1 MASLDELPAARA
13 VLFDL
18 TPRQVLA
25 VAGDRLS
32 PGYRRQLEGFRYGPG
47 VHKVDWA
54 LDGPIPWRD
63 ARTLRAGTVHL
74 GGTMREVAR
83 LGGRRPSRPHRGSPV
98 RPARP
103 ADHRRPDARP
113 RRQARRLGVLPRAQ
127 RLDRATRPRRSRHRS
142 SGSRPGSGTS
152 SSPGPCTDAAA
163 MEAYDANYVGGD
175 INGGVQ
181 DVRQLLFRPVVRW
194 NPYTTLGSR
203 PVPVLVVHAAGR
215 RRPWHERRARR
226 ARGGAMAGA
235 AVGRRRPRATWR
247 FRAVMSGLLAAILFA
262 ASLFIVAPAG
272 IILLVAY
279 AGTGLVLAARRPRQ
293 PIAWLLVLI
302 GVGLALGNVIVSGSM
317 VAIIAGTTTPFE
329 SFTVWANGS
338 GWGIAFAC
346 LVALAFVFPSGS
358 LPTNRTRPVAV
369 AWLAMSIACAVLIA
383 VAPVVNITPSG
394 SAFGIDV
401 PNPYAILPGS
411 VVWSVI
417 PEAGSLF
424 TFLFVLV
431 ATSLLALF
439 VRFRRSSGLE
449 RLQYRWLV
457 WSIGVVTLG
466 TVVWAIATFAL
477 RVDQAQLFVIP
488 LVIAYPCVPIAV
500 VIAVLRYRLY
510 EIDRLVS
517 RTLGWGLATTTVL
530 ALFVVAVLAL
540 QAALAGLVQGQVLAV
555 AGSTLLAFAVFQPV
569 RARVQSFVDRRF
581 DRPRLE
587 AERSLAAYGERL
599 QREVDLPTVTRDVEE
614 TAVAAL
620 RPSAIA
626 LWIRPS
632 RPTRP

>member
-1 MASLDELPAARA
+1 M
-13 VLFDL
+13 
-18 TPRQVLA
+18 
-25 VAGDRLS
+25 
-32 PGYRRQLEGFRYGPG
+32 
-47 VHKVDWA
+47 
-54 LDGPIPWRD
+54 
-63 ARTLRAGTVHL
+63 
-74 GGTMREVAR
+74 
-83 LGGRRPSRPHRGSPV
+83 
-98 RPARP
+98 
-103 ADHRRPDARP
+103 
-113 RRQARRLGVLPRAQ
+113 
-127 RLDRATRPRRSRHRS
+127 
-142 SGSRPGSGTS
+142 
-152 SSPGPCTDAAA
+152 
-163 MEAYDANYVGGD
+163 
-175 INGGVQ
+175 
-181 DVRQLLFRPVVRW
+181 
-194 NPYTTLGSR
+194 
-203 PVPVLVVHAAGR
+203 
-215 RRPWHERRARR
+215 
-226 ARGGAMAGA
+226 
-235 AVGRRRPRATWR
+235 
-247 FRAVMSGLLAAILFA
+247 
-262 ASLFIVAPAG
+262 
-272 IILLVAY
+272 
-279 AGTGLVLAARRPRQ
+279 
-293 PIAWLLVLI
+293 LI

-317 VAIIAGTTTPFE
+317 VAIVAGTTTSFE
-329 SFTVWANGS
+329 SFKVWANGS

-401 PNPYAILPGS
+401 PNPYAILPES

-417 PEAGSLF
+417 PVAGSLF

-457 WSIGVVTLG
+457 WSIAVVTLG
-466 TVVWAIATFAL
+466 TVVWAIATIAL
-477 RVDQAQLFVIP
+477 RVDQAQLFLIP

-530 ALFVVAVLAL
+530 ALFVVAVFAL

-555 AGSTLLAFAVFQPV
+555 AGSTLLAAAVFQPV

-587 AERSLAAYGERL
+587 AERRVAAYGERL
-599 QREVDLPTVTRDVEE
+599 QREVDLSHGHPGRGGNRRRGAPPVGHRPVDP
-614 TAVAAL
+614 AVAAVTV
-620 RPSAIA
+620 SADA
-626 LWIRPS
+626 FHS
-632 RPTRP
+632 RPADGRRSAGRQRRETRLVEQLTDQGLTLGARVAAVLLCS

>member
-1 MASLDELPAARA
+1 
-13 VLFDL
+13 
-18 TPRQVLA
+18 
-25 VAGDRLS
+25 
-32 PGYRRQLEGFRYGPG
+32 
-47 VHKVDWA
+47 
-54 LDGPIPWRD
+54 
-63 ARTLRAGTVHL
+63 
-74 GGTMREVAR
+74 
-83 LGGRRPSRPHRGSPV
+83 
-98 RPARP
+98 
-103 ADHRRPDARP
+103 
-113 RRQARRLGVLPRAQ
+113 
-127 RLDRATRPRRSRHRS
+127 
-142 SGSRPGSGTS
+142 
-152 SSPGPCTDAAA
+152 
-163 MEAYDANYVGGD
+163 
-175 INGGVQ
+175 
-181 DVRQLLFRPVVRW
+181 
-194 NPYTTLGSR
+194 
-203 PVPVLVVHAAGR
+203 
-215 RRPWHERRARR
+215 
-226 ARGGAMAGA
+226 
-235 AVGRRRPRATWR
+235 
-247 FRAVMSGLLAAILFA
+247 MSGLLAVILFA

-279 AGTGLVLAARRPRQ
+279 AGTGLVLAARRPHQ

-302 GVGLALGNVIVSGSM
+302 GVGLALGNVIVGGSM
-317 VAIIAGTTTPFE
+317 VAIIAGTTTSFE

-338 GWGIAFAC
+338 GWAIAFAC
-346 LVALAFVFPSGS
+346 LVALAFVFPSGA

-383 VAPVVNITPSG
+383 IAPVVNITPSG

-417 PEAGSLF
+417 PETGSLF

-439 VRFRRSSGLE
+439 IRFRRSSGLE

-457 WSIGVVTLG
+457 WSIVLVTLG
-466 TVVWAIATFAL
+466 TVVWAIATVAL

-555 AGSTLLAFAVFQPV
+555 AGSTLLACAVFQPV

-599 QREVDLPTVTRDVEE
+599 QREVDLPTVTRDVEQ

-632 RPTRP
+632 RPSRP